1 MLSAAGS
8 LSWLRDVTAP
18 GVAFDDLVAAAD
30 GWEPGAEGLTFL
42 PTWPASGPL
51 TPTRTPAASSP
62 DSP

>member
-42 PTWPASGPL
+42 
-51 TPTRTPAASSP
+51 
-62 DSP
+62 